1 MIQKSNNKNK
11 LRMCAVF
18 SSKCAVFSSKCAVF
32 SSKRVTQ
39 CQNLGAKPTKV
50 GIDYRDT

>member
-18 SSKCAVFSSKCAVF
+18 SSKCAVFSSK
-32 SSKRVTQ
+32 RVTQ
-39 CQNLGAKPTKV
+39 CQDLGAKPTKV